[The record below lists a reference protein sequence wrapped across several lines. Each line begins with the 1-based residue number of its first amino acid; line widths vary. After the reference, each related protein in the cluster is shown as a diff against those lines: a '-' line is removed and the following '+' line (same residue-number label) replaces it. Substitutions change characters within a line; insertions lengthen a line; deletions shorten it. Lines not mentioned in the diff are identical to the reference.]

1 MHAQAI
7 RIGRF
12 RQALAL
18 AAGLIAAAVLVPSL
32 RGADARPAGP
42 LLGRWHSTDRSADG
56 IASVFV
62 FLDGGIF
69 DYSPANVV
77 VMTYRVE
84 DDALFLPSETKG
96 GPEHKQT
103 IDWVGEDRVRLS
115 APGTLTLFL
124 DRKPGT
130 GPKKSIVGEWTGPR
144 EVGGRSAQATYQF
157 RRDGRLLLVM
167 TLLTARGGYTLEG
180 DKIQMAV
187 PEKWSASGTY
197 RVEGDTLTLSIVGQK
212 GTQDSKYA
220 RY

>member
-1 MHAQAI
+1 MRAQGI
-7 RIGRF
+7 RIGRLG
-12 RQALAL
+12 QALGL
-18 AAGLIAAAVLVPSL
+18 AAGLIAAAILSPSL
-32 RGADARPAGP
+32 RAADARPAVP
-42 LLGRWHSTDRSADG
+42 LVGRWHSLDNSADG
-56 IASVFV
+56 IASVFE
-62 FLDGGIF
+62 FRDGGIF

-84 DDALFLPSETKG
+84 ADSLFLPSEAKG
-96 GPEHKQT
+96 GPERKQT

-115 APGTLTLFL
+115 APGTMSLFL

-130 GPKKSIVGEWTGPR
+130 GPKKSIVGEWIGPR
-144 EVGGRSAQATYQF
+144 EVGGRSVQALYQF

-167 TLLTARGGYTLEG
+167 TLLTARGGYTLDG

-212 GTQDSKYA
+212 GTTDSKYA